1 MFAEME
7 KTYWLLGIW
16 SVMALIMIHRTTF
29 QCIWTKLIINCMM
42 QQQIFYPF
50 EISMI
55 ERCLCMLIKTF
66 YFNTKV

>member
-29 QCIWTKLIINCMM
+29 QCISTKLIINCMM
-42 QQQIFYPF
+42 QQQIFTHLRYQ
-50 EISMI
+50 
-55 ERCLCMLIKTF
+55 
-66 YFNTKV
+66 